1 VQPGRSVPLEVLLRN
16 RTSGQLRGEAQLLS
30 PYGSWG
36 QSGPWTTGFTV
47 AAGAEQTLTFD
58 VTAPPTARPGQHWW
72 AIVKVM
78 AFGRL
83 HYTEP
88 AEVTI
93 GLA

>member
-1 VQPGRSVPLEVLLRN
+1 VQPGRGAPVEVVLRN
-16 RTSGQLRGEAQLLS
+16 RTAGALRGEAQLLS
-30 PYGSWG
+30 PYGSWR
-36 QSGPWTTGFTV
+36 QAGPWTRGFTL
-47 AAGAEQTLTFD
+47 AAGAEETLRFD
-58 VTAPPTARPGQHWW
+58 VTAPPTARAGERWW

-78 AFGRL
+78 AGGRL